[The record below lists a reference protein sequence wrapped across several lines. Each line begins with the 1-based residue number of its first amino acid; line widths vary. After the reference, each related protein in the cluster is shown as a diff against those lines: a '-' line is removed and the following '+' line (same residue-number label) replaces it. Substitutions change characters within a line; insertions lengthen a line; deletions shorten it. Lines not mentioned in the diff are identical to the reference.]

1 MRLLILIAIFLA
13 FSAWSL
19 TIAIGHGALGF
30 LEVAGREPWAGQ
42 MLVDLGIS
50 LFVAWSWLRHDAKA
64 KGIPAW
70 PYIVGTITLGS
81 IGLLAYLIHREWVS
95 RTARLA
101 ATS

>member
-1 MRLLILIAIFLA
+1 MRLFVLISLFLG

-19 TIAIGHGALGF
+19 TIAISHGPLGF

-42 MLVDLGIS
+42 MLVDLGIA

-70 PYIVGTITLGS
+70 PYIVGTVTLGS
-81 IGLLAYLIHREWVS
+81 IGVLAYLVHREWVS
-95 RTARLA
+95 RAARLA
-101 ATS
+101 TAS